1 MNDLHDMVYKE
12 NRCEPQVLAH
22 NVYHG
27 RNYYVVSFGTHPCAY
42 VDVSDL
48 LGMTRE
54 GQKYIENAID
64 CHGGVTYS
72 SAKLV
77 VENKTGWYIGW
88 DYAHC
93 MDYSGYMPRKSPTKK
108 WTTCEMESEC
118 KRVIDQIEGLIAA
131 LKALKD
137 FKEDI

>member
-22 NVYHG
+22 DIYHG
-27 RNYYVVSFGTHPCAY
+27 RNYYVISFGTHPCAY

-48 LGMTRE
+48 LSMTRKE
-54 GQKYIENAID
+54 REYIENAID
-64 CHGGVTYS
+64 CHGGITYS
-72 SAKLV
+72 DAELV

-93 MDYSGYMPRKSPTKK
+93 TDYFGYMPHESLAKK
-108 WTTCEMESEC
+108 WTTPEMVSEC
-118 KRVIDQIEGLIAA
+118 KRVIDQIEGLI
-131 LKALKD
+131 
-137 FKEDI
+137 KEES

>member
-1 MNDLHDMVYKE
+1 MSDLHDMVYKE

-48 LGMTRE
+48 LSMTRRE
-54 GQKYIENAID
+54 REYIENAID
-64 CHGGVTYS
+64 CHGGITYL
-72 SAKLV
+72 SAELV
-77 VENKTGWYIGW
+77 VANNKGWYIGW

-93 MDYSGYMPRKSPTKK
+93 MDYSGYMPRESLAKK
-108 WTTCEMESEC
+108 WTTREMVSEC
-118 KRVIDQIEGLIAA
+118 KRVIEQIEGLIAA

-137 FKEDI
+137 FKEEK

>member
-1 MNDLHDMVYKE
+1 MMNVFHEMVYKE
-12 NRCEPQVLAH
+12 SRCEPQVLAH
-22 NVYHG
+22 GFYHG

-48 LGMTRE
+48 LSMTRE
-54 GQKYIENAID
+54 EQEYIENAID

-93 MDYSGYMPRKSPTKK
+93 MDYSGYMYILSGSLAKR
-108 WTTCEMESEC
+108 WTTPEMVSEC
-118 KRVIDQIEGLIAA
+118 KRVIDQIEGLVKE
-131 LKALKD
+131 LPKA
-137 FKEDI
+137 EV